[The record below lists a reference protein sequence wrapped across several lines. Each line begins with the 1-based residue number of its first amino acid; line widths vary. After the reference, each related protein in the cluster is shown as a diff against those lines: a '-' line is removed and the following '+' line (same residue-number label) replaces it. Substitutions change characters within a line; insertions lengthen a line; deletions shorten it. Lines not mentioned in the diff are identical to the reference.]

1 MNCLRLWRAEYTSVE
16 CPLGFRLS
24 SPSSCYKFVRDRV
37 TWHDAQRR
45 CSSHNAHLLALETQ
59 TEQRLINNHLT
70 HTRSTLTRNTPILE
84 KLPRR
89 LPPPPEVNHPVD
101 RLRSGH
107 RLVGRIWS
115 GVRRYSRWGVVF
127 GRLFCLFQW
136 CSQSQKLQAKTN
148 IGLNPQCQGYRSRSK
163 CQGLCVYRNWDTQY
177 V

>member
-89 LPPPPEVNHPVD
+89 LPPPPGGKPSRGSVTVRTPPRGSDMVRSTAIQPVRCCFWSSVLFVSVMQSKPKTSGQD
-101 RLRSGH
+101 QYWPQPSMPRL
-107 RLVGRIWS
+107 
-115 GVRRYSRWGVVF
+115 
-127 GRLFCLFQW
+127 
-136 CSQSQKLQAKTN
+136 
-148 IGLNPQCQGYRSRSK
+148 
-163 CQGLCVYRNWDTQY
+163 
-177 V
+177 